1 LASCGKE
8 KAEDLVE
15 GVMLEAQIAYREQQ
29 AGEEMDR
36 DQLIMTELPQVYY
49 IARRIHERL
58 PKQVALD
65 DLVHS
70 GVIGLMEA
78 IRSYEPGKSVPFK
91 SYAKFRIRGAI
102 LDSLRALDW
111 GSRPLRHKGRQ
122 IEEAISNLS
131 KKLGRQPG
139 EDEIAAELGISI
151 EELCSIARQI
161 DGAIL
166 VGQQVGSIYD
176 KSQRHDLIE
185 SAPSR
190 DENPFELCARTEVK
204 EKLAKA
210 IGTLT
215 EKEQMVISLYYKE
228 ELTMKEIAAVMQ
240 LGEARISQIHTMAL
254 PKLRAALQDEAIDQ
268 TLV

>member
-1 LASCGKE
+1 MRR
-8 KAEDLVE
+8 
-15 GVMLEAQIAYREQQ
+15 GVMSEAQIAYREQQ
-29 AGEEMDR
+29 AGGPLDREE
-36 DQLIMTELPQVYY
+36 LILNELPQVNY

-58 PKQVALD
+58 PRQVPFD
-65 DLVHS
+65 DLVHA

-78 IRSYEPGKSVPFK
+78 IRSYDATKLVPFK

-122 IEEAISNLS
+122 LEEAISNLS
-131 KKLGRQPG
+131 KRLGRQP
-139 EDEIAAELGISI
+139 EEEEIAAELGISSD
-151 EELCSIARQI
+151 ELYALAGRV

-166 VGQQVGSIYD
+166 VGQQVGSVYD
-176 KSQRHDLIE
+176 RAEKHDLIE

-190 DENPFELCARTEVK
+190 DENPFELCVRTEAK
-204 EKLAKA
+204 ERLAKA

-240 LGEARISQIHTMAL
+240 LGEPRISQIHTLAL
-254 PKLRAALQDEAIDQ
+254 PKLRAALQNEATSDIL
-268 TLV
+268 T